1 MPDNQNMNENPNAYD
16 YNPNRPQTGSSPKNE
31 VQNEHADTQK
41 VVDTAAKAA
50 SEYFAP
56 GVGGMAYDAA
66 KKVPVVGD
74 AIDKTTGAVAEVAD
88 QVPGVKKVTKGLND
102 SGITDA
108 ARTATDLIGSKGASA
123 AKGAGNAA
131 KGMDVAS
138 KGTTAAGDVAT
149 PVMPT
154 RKNNDFNSR
163 MRNGENVDL
172 PSSTGDSGEM
182 LPQDS
187 ADSLSSSELPSD
199 DIESGNNEGTGNGT
213 PAQDNLNPLKGND
226 SNNNDNDAEAKGD
239 VSGQLFKKIWDRYK
253 IPIILGG
260 GGIALF
266 FLLLLVI
273 FGGGAGDAQTMG
285 YVDTACNFN
294 ETKVT
299 VTNCYQS
306 SSERNSLAT
315 YNLDDLVVRLAYAY
329 TNSGSYSDDAIKALM
344 VALKTN
350 ILSYGNYNS
359 SDKEVD
365 VRICD
370 VFSGYE
376 EIPEDS
382 NDELWML
389 DVSEDDLSSLESL
402 YDEISNYL
410 YISSSYRSTISNL
423 SSQNILNFNNNT
435 LNEFE
440 SLASEGNTYSQ
451 ILNHFYNASSDD
463 NDAEDN
469 VYRETLF
476 LGDSRT
482 RGMQNAGVI
491 NSGNTI
497 YGVGYG
503 YNWLVGNGDFS
514 SSNTNATNGG
524 IDGINDLMRDN
535 ASYNIVIWLG
545 VNDLGNVNL
554 YYEEYEALAT
564 GDWRNHNIYIVSVGP
579 IVTGASTSATNE
591 AIESFN
597 STMSSLISSSGLNNL
612 FYIDLG
618 ITEDDI
624 QSSDGIHYSSDDYVD
639 IYNNVMSYLDTAL
652 NTDYQ
657 LYNLTSYCTYYTL
670 TENDAYW
677 WPIGSSEATQGNIYG
692 GDPVSTTITST
703 FGGRYHPTTGEWQDA
718 HGAIDIGGVGVGT
731 PVIATKSGEVTYTN
745 TGCSEGDHSCGG
757 SYGNH
762 IKIDHGDGIES
773 LYAHLSEVLV
783 SEGES
788 VNQGQ
793 IIGYT
798 GNTGRSTGPHLHFE
812 IRLNGTRVDPL
823 EYVDPENPRPVQ
835 SYTLGDVDDTGSS
848 AEENKAAICTA
859 LLNSGFSE
867 NAVAGMM
874 VNIAAE
880 GGFRTNNLE
889 NCYEE
894 NQCCTVNGKNYGYC
908 VHTEIAGFG
917 SDTLYTNGVDSGA
930 YSRESFVNDHA
941 GYGLIQW
948 TSSGRKAGLYDYAQ
962 SQNKSIASLSV
973 QLGYLLQEL
982 QYDSYALTY
991 KYITGNY
998 SAYDVANTFC
1008 QNFESPSN
1016 ESTVCPARASANVDE
1031 YLSYVQ
1037 NGCSD

>member
-1 MPDNQNMNENPNAYD
+1 MPENQNQSENPNSYN
-16 YNPNRPQTGSSPKNE
+16 YNPNRPQMDSNPQASD
-31 VQNEHADTQK
+31 QNEHADTKK
-41 VVDTAAKAA
+41 VVDTAAKGAA
-50 SEYFAP
+50 EYFAP

-66 KKVPVVGD
+66 KKVPGVGD
-74 AIDKTTGAVAEVAD
+74 AIDKTTGAVAEAAD

-102 SGITDA
+102 TGVTDA
-108 ARTATDLIGSKGASA
+108 AGEALNLIGSKGAGA
-123 AKGAGNAA
+123 AKSAGNAT
-131 KGMDVAS
+131 KGMDAVS
-138 KGTTAAGDVAT
+138 KGMASTGDAS
-149 PVMPT
+149 PVLPT
-154 RKNNDFNSR
+154 HKNSDFNSR
-163 MRNGENVDL
+163 VRSGEEIESSL
-172 PSSTGDSGEM
+172 PTSDSGEI
-182 LPQDS
+182 PSQDS
-187 ADSLSSSELPSD
+187 ADNLPNSEFPPD
-199 DIESGNNEGTGNGT
+199 DMESENNESNGNHT
-213 PAQDNLNPLKGND
+213 SNSLNPLKD
-226 SNNNDNDAEAKGD
+226 SSSNNDNNTEAKGD
-239 VSGQLFKKIWDRYK
+239 IGGELFRKIWDRYK

-260 GGIALF
+260 GGIAFF
-266 FLLLLVI
+266 FLILIVI
-273 FGGGAGDAQTMG
+273 FGGGAGDVQTMG

-294 ETKVT
+294 ETKVN

-306 SSERNSLAT
+306 SSEVESLAT
-315 YNLDDLVVRLAYAY
+315 YTLDDFIVRLAYAY
-329 TNSGSYSDDAIKALM
+329 TKDGNYPDDAIQALM
-344 VALKTN
+344 IALKTN
-350 ILSYGNYNS
+350 TLSYGNYNS
-359 SDKEVD
+359 SNKEVD

-376 EIPEDS
+376 DAGEDS
-382 NDELWML
+382 SDELVML
-389 DVSEDDLSSLESL
+389 EASENELSTLESL
-402 YDEISNYL
+402 YEEISNYL
-410 YISSSYRSTISNL
+410 YISSSYRSIISNL

-835 SYTLGDVDDTGSS
+835 SYTLVDVDDTGSS

-1016 ESTVCPARASANVDE
+1016 ESTVCPARASSNVDE

>member
-56 GVGGMAYDAA
+56 GVGGMAYDTA
-66 KKVPVVGD
+66 KKVPGVSE
-74 AIDKTTGAVAEVAD
+74 AIGKTTGAVAEVAD

-451 ILNHFYNASSDD
+451 ILNRFYNASSDD

-579 IVTGASTSATNE
+579 VDDDLSAYATNE
-591 AIESFN
+591 AIQNFN
-597 STMSSLISSSGLNNL
+597 NTMSSLISSSGLSNL
-612 FYIDLG
+612 IYLDLG
-618 ITEDDI
+618 YTEDSIESYD
-624 QSSDGIHYSSDDYVD
+624 SAGIHYSSNDYIAIYD
-639 IYNNVMSYLDTAL
+639 IIMSRIDTTL

-692 GDPVSTTITST
+692 GDPVSTNITST

-718 HGAIDIGGVGVGT
+718 HSAIDIGGVGTGT
-731 PVIATKSGEVTYTN
+731 PVIATKSGEITFTN
-745 TGCSEGDHSCGG
+745 TGCSVGDHSCGG
-757 SYGNH
+757 SYGNY
-762 IKIDHGDGIES
+762 IKVDHGDGIES

-788 VNQGQ
+788 VSQGQ

-823 EYVDPENPRPVQ
+823 DYVDPENPRPV
-835 SYTLGDVDDTGSS
+835 SGVLSDGDIVIVGDTGDYSDYDH
-848 AEENKAAICTA
+848 NKSVVCNS
-859 LLNSGFSE
+859 LLASGFST
-867 NAVAGMM
+867 NAVVGIMANMETESAHTYNPEVVEYGS
-874 VNIAAE
+874 
-880 GGFRTNNLE
+880 GYNLE
-889 NCYEE
+889 TIYDAPS
-894 NQCCTVNGKNYGYC
+894 TVA
-908 VHTEIAGFG
+908 AGF
-917 SDTLYTNGVDSGA
+917 
-930 YSRESFVNDHA
+930 
-941 GYGLIQW
+941 GLIQW
-948 TSSGRKAGLYDYAQ
+948 SFGRRIQLIEYARERNWEAASMQAQLNYLYHEITNNSGY
-962 SQNKSIASLSV
+962 SV
-973 QLGYLLQEL
+973 
-982 QYDSYALTY
+982 TY
-991 KYITGNY
+991 KYVTGNY
-998 SAYDVANTFC
+998 NSYDIAVAFC
-1008 QNFESPSN
+1008 KNFERPSG
-1016 ESTVCPARASANVDE
+1016 STTDLNTTDSCTARADNNVN
-1031 YLSYVQ
+1031 SMIQYVQ